1 MKNENN
7 FSLPTKIGL
16 ISPGCVGIYLII
28 SLHFLLAVRT
38 AHFLGDA
45 TYVPPSILRF
55 TGVIF
60 NNAEVSAFV
69 EIVFLVVWMAFIGVT
84 CWAMFRAG
92 IFIKDSLGALF
103 FDSKEELDSYAKC
116 FKTAFYAMLPMLILS
131 LLTLAMT
138 PVQSHKYDTVSMSE
152 IAEAVTFPRFLTA
165 MDEGTIALFGVT
177 LFVVLIMTVVFL
189 LMKILPDNVPMM
201 FVALF
206 VGVIAGTAVMMPLM
220 WFGAK
225 GFEFIGHLTKS
236 SYLSHF
242 ILFAIYSIISAV
254 FILPTLDRKKKTI
267 GKKLPA

>member
-1 MKNENN
+1 MKNENK
-7 FSLPTKIGL
+7 FSLPTRFGL
-16 ISPGCVGIYLII
+16 VSLGGFGIYSII
-28 SLHFLLAVRT
+28 GLHFLLAVRT

-45 TYVPPSILRF
+45 AYIPPSILRF
-55 TGVIF
+55 TGVIYT
-60 NNAEVSAFV
+60 NSEVSAFA
-69 EIVFLVVWMAFIGVT
+69 EIVFLVIWLAFIGFT

-92 IFIKDSLGALF
+92 VFVKDSLGSLF
-103 FDSKEELDSYAKC
+103 FDTNDERAEYAKC
-116 FKTAFYAMLPMLILS
+116 FTTAFYALLPVLILS

-138 PVQSHKYDTVSMSE
+138 PVQSHKYDTASMSE
-152 IAEAVTFPRFLTA
+152 IAEAVSFPDFLTA

-177 LFVVLIMTVVFL
+177 LFVVLIMTVVLL

-206 VGVIAGTAVMMPLM
+206 IGVIVGVAVMMPLM

-225 GFEFIGHLTKS
+225 GFEFINLKMKS

-242 ILFAIYSIISAV
+242 VLFAIYSIASAV
-254 FILPTLDRKKKTI
+254 FILPTLNRKKKIT